1 MAEKG
6 RMEKIVKGVNDIFEY
21 EHPEHLVMGLEA
33 LVGLLRNCNQA
44 NNVDVELFFK
54 DASKLRNKLKRM
66 ESSGLRYD
74 HVKKHKE
81 ELEAILP

>member
-1 MAEKG
+1 
-6 RMEKIVKGVNDIFEY
+6 MEAF
-21 EHPEHLVMGLEA
+21 
-33 LVGLLRNCNQA
+33 VGLLRNCSQA

-54 DASKLRNKLKRM
+54 DAKKLSNKLKRM
-66 ESSGLRYD
+66 ESHGLKWA